1 MGRSQDGRAS
11 VEPPAGAVLRND
23 SKGEPLGLVVENQA
37 WGLTDGTF
45 VLVPLHSRGD
55 RTHKPPR
62 SQFHYAQGDNNHTN
76 FAGLL

>member
-23 SKGEPLGLVVENQA
+23 SKGEPLGLVVVDQV

-45 VLVPLHSRGD
+45 VLVPLH
-55 RTHKPPR
+55 
-62 SQFHYAQGDNNHTN
+62 
-76 FAGLL
+76 